1 MVSHVP
7 TEAPGGR
14 SGTHRWVGPHP
25 IDAALAVTDLCAA
38 LPVIG
43 KRLEILGTMTAIGA
57 WGSRMARPAPKRSA
71 SADTAAVLP
80 TQRAETTTVAAAAL
94 RDIVKTD
101 LSGVNWPAPDR
112 LPPMLWGAQKRRQL
126 LHKNNIRY
134 GDAPEQLLEVWRR
147 KDLVG
152 PAPVLVFV
160 PGGGW
165 LHGGRMMQGHALMA
179 QLAEQG
185 WVCVAIDYRVA
196 PRHRWPRHM
205 LDVKAAVAWTRANV
219 DQFGGDP
226 RFVAVAGCSA
236 GGHLAALAGLT
247 SDDRE
252 FSAELPDGA
261 DTSVDAVVGI
271 YGRYDWIDRS
281 TRERDDFVRFLERI
295 VVRKRVSR
303 DPDVFRNASPIARV
317 RPDAPPFLVVHG
329 TGDSVIPVAQA
340 RAFVDALRATS
351 KAPVNYL
358 ELPGAGHAFDL
369 TDRWRTRPAVMVIA
383 EFLREAHRRH
393 QAQLTAEAI

>member
-1 MVSHVP
+1 MVSHAP
-7 TEAPGGR
+7 TEAPRGR
-14 SGTHRWVGPHP
+14 SAAHRWVGPHP
-25 IDAALAVTDLCAA
+25 IDAALAITDLCAA
-38 LPVIG
+38 LPIIG
-43 KRLEILGTMTAIGA
+43 KRLELLGTMTAIGA
-57 WGSRMARPAPKRSA
+57 WGSRVARPAPENPA
-71 SADTAAVLP
+71 SPDAATVLP
-80 TQRAETTTVAAAAL
+80 DQRAETTNVAAAAL

-101 LSGVNWPAPDR
+101 LSAVTWPAPDR
-112 LPPMLWGAQKRRQL
+112 VPPMLWGAQKRRQL
-126 LHKNNIRY
+126 LHKSNVRY
-134 GDAPEQLLEVWRR
+134 GKSPEQLLEVWKR

-165 LHGGRMMQGHALMA
+165 VHGGRMMQGHALMA

-185 WVCVAIDYRVA
+185 WVCLSIDYRVA
-196 PRHRWPRHM
+196 PKHRWPRHM
-205 LDVKAAVAWTRANV
+205 LDVKAAVAWARTNV

-226 RFVAVAGCSA
+226 RFVAIAGCSA

-247 SDDRE
+247 SDDRD
-252 FSAELPDGA
+252 FGVELPVGA

-281 TRERDDFVRFLERI
+281 TRERDDFIRFLERI

-351 KAPVNYL
+351 KAPVHYL

-369 TDRWRTRPAVMVIA
+369 TDRWRTRPAVMVIG
-383 EFLREAHRRH
+383 EFLAEVHRRH
-393 QAQLTAEAI
+393 QSLLTAKAI